1 MNGET
6 GLLPDIEI
14 EQFIAKNI
22 IRASTKIEKS
32 QIQPSS
38 LDLRLGDVAYRIRA
52 SFLPGKN
59 FSVAEKLEHI
69 KLHSLDLSKGAVLE
83 TNCVYI
89 VPLQERLEL
98 PSNISALGNP
108 KSSTGRLDIFT
119 RLISDYSQKF
129 DVIEKNYKGALYL
142 EISPHTFPIIVHA
155 GSKLSQ
161 LRFRKNDVKPLS
173 ASELAKMQQKYN
185 RYYHTSNNEV
195 MLSVDLTG
203 NKDGLIGYKAKKHTN
218 VIDVNKL
225 AFYPINDFWEPIHKD
240 KNYAELILDPQ
251 QFYILASYENVFIPS
266 EVAAE
271 MVAFDP
277 LVGEFRA
284 HYAGFFDPGFGAGAE
299 INSKAVL
306 EVRSFDIPFIL
317 EHKQIIGK
325 LIFEPMCSKPRHV
338 YGSQKGSNY
347 QAQQLKLSKH
357 FY

>member
-1 MNGET
+1 MNGEI

-22 IRASTKIEKS
+22 IQADSKIEKT
-32 QIQPSS
+32 QIQPAS

-59 FSVAEKLEHI
+59 STVAEKLEHL
-69 KLHSLDLSKGAVLE
+69 KLHSLDLSKDAVLE

-89 VPLQERLEL
+89 VPLQERLAL

-119 RLISDYSQKF
+119 RLISDFSQKF
-129 DVIEKNYKGALYL
+129 DAIEKNYTGPLYL

-161 LRFRKNDVKPLS
+161 LRFRKNEVKPLG
-173 ASELAKMQQKYN
+173 ALELTKLQQKYN
-185 RYYHTSNNEV
+185 SNYNTSNNEV
-195 MLSVDLTG
+195 IVSVDLIG
-203 NKDGLIGYKAKKHTN
+203 NKNGLIGYKAKKHTN
-218 VIDVNKL
+218 VIDIDKL
-225 AFYPINDFWEPIHKD
+225 AFYKINDFWEPIYKD
-240 KNYAELILDPQ
+240 KNYGELILDPQ
-251 QFYILASYENVFIPS
+251 QFYILASYEDIFIPS

-284 HYAGFFDPGFGAGAE
+284 HYAGFFDPGFGNNAE
-299 INSKAVL
+299 GKSKAVL

-325 LIFEPMCSKPRHV
+325 LIFEPMCSNPQYT
-338 YGSQKGSNY
+338 YGAQKKSNY
-347 QAQQLKLSKH
+347 QGQQLKLSKH